1 MPIPSPRHQ
10 GFTLIEIMVVLT
22 IIGILSAMIVVNA
35 VTSDPQKDLDREA
48 RRLKAVIE
56 LAEEEALFGQVDIG
70 IIVKESSYA
79 FARYTLPD
87 DSTAQA
93 DADSEKLSKTSLS
106 ENSDALVMQPG
117 ASSLLNDPIPVWS
130 MIENESEYRE
140 YQLSED
146 FEIVLEVDDEAVDPN
161 GGRDPDDPE
170 NKKTGIDEDD
180 KIVPSIYISPSG
192 EITPF
197 VMEIYLKEDND
208 IMVKVSGDEAGRI
221 WIGDEEE
228 S

>member
-1 MPIPSPRHQ
+1 MPVPSSRHQ
-10 GFTLIEIMVVLT
+10 GFTLIEIMVVVT

-79 FARYTLPD
+79 FARYELPPNN
-87 DSTAQA
+87 TA
-93 DADSEKLSKTSLS
+93 TT
-106 ENSDALVMQPG
+106 QP
-117 ASSLLNDPIPVWS
+117 ASPTATNTQSNVSPQWT
-130 MIENESEYRE
+130 MIEDETEFRQYE
-140 YQLSED
+140 LSED
-146 FEIVLEVDDEAVDPN
+146 YEIILEVEDDEIDPSGLGN
-161 GGRDPDDPE
+161 T
-170 NKKTGIDEDD
+170 NNSTGPLTRPSSKITEDEDA
-180 KIVPSIYISPSG
+180 IVPAIYISPGG

-197 VMEIYLKEDND
+197 VMEIYIKEDNNL
-208 IMVKVSGDEAGRI
+208 MVKISGDEFGRI

-228 S
+228 I

>member
-1 MPIPSPRHQ
+1 MPVPSSRHQ
-10 GFTLIEIMVVLT
+10 GFTLIEIMVVVT

-79 FARYTLPD
+79 FARYELPPNN
-87 DSTAQA
+87 TA
-93 DADSEKLSKTSLS
+93 TT
-106 ENSDALVMQPG
+106 QP
-117 ASSLLNDPIPVWS
+117 ASPTATNTPPNVSPQWT
-130 MIENESEYRE
+130 MIEDETEFRQYE
-140 YQLSED
+140 LSED
-146 FEIVLEVDDEAVDPN
+146 YEIILEVEDDEI
-161 GGRDPDDPE
+161 DPE
-170 NKKTGIDEDD
+170 GLGNSNNSTGPLTRPSSKITEDEDA
-180 KIVPSIYISPSG
+180 IVPAIYISPGG

-197 VMEIYLKEDND
+197 VMEIYIKEDNNL
-208 IMVKVSGDEAGRI
+208 MVKISGDEFGRI

-228 S
+228 I

>member
-1 MPIPSPRHQ
+1 MPVPSSRHQ

-79 FARYTLPD
+79 FARYELPPNNAATSQPASPTATNTPPNVSPQWTL
-87 DSTAQA
+87 
-93 DADSEKLSKTSLS
+93 
-106 ENSDALVMQPG
+106 
-117 ASSLLNDPIPVWS
+117 
-130 MIENESEYRE
+130 IEDETEFRQYE
-140 YQLSED
+140 LSED
-146 FEIVLEVDDEAVDPN
+146 YEIILEVEDDEI
-161 GGRDPDDPE
+161 DPE
-170 NKKTGIDEDD
+170 GLGNSNNSTGPLTRPSSKITEDEDA
-180 KIVPSIYISPSG
+180 IVPAIYISPGG

-197 VMEIYLKEDND
+197 VMEIYIKEDNNL
-208 IMVKVSGDEAGRI
+208 MVKISGDEFGRI

-228 S
+228 I